1 MKLSNLLPVFFML
14 TGGALLAA
22 QSTADE
28 IETLLQTDSVTY
40 GQAARFVLE
49 ASEAMVTFD
58 HSQAFD
64 YAVKMDWFPAS
75 AAVDAPARLDIV
87 SLLFMKSFDLK
98 GGIFYSLF
106 KTPNY
111 AYKEMLYKGFI
122 QGRTDPAMNVT
133 GSELLFI
140 TGKVVA
146 DRDESPAPAAE
157 NKRTSAIDAAEAEA
171 EEMRKIE
178 AEQRAAM
185 QKVEALY
192 REAARKTETEMR
204 EMMVRR
210 EAMAEEIN
218 TQLKEQ
224 NVADTTAEATSTG
237 LMIRLSNIQ
246 FLADSAELTQSELQ
260 KLQEIS
266 NILKAVSARQLMIS
280 GHTAD
285 TGNRN
290 GEMRVSR
297 ARARAVA
304 DYLISL
310 GTANEDEVIIVGH
323 GANFPLSSN
332 KTETDMAENRRVEIT
347 ILEN

>member
-146 DRDESPAPAAE
+146 DRDEPPVPAAE
-157 NKRTSAIDAAEAEA
+157 NKRGARASAETK
-171 EEMRKIE
+171 EMRKIE
-178 AEQRAAM
+178 AEQREAM

-204 EMMVRR
+204 EAMARR

-218 TQLKEQ
+218 TQLEEQ
-224 NVADTTAEATSTG
+224 NIANTSAEATSTG

-246 FLADSAELTQSELQ
+246 FLADSSELPQSELQ

-280 GHTAD
+280 GYTAD

-290 GEMRVSR
+290 GELRVSR
-297 ARARAVA
+297 ARAQAVT
-304 DYLISL
+304 DYLVSL
-310 GTANEDEVIIVGH
+310 GACNEDEVIIVGH